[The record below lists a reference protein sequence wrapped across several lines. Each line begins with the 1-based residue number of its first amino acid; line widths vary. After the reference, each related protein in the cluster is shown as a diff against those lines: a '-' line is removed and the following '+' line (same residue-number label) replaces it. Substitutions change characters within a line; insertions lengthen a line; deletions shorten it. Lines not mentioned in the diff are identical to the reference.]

1 MIVEEPKNWLSEN
14 EVMAHSFFTDRES
27 EADWEPEAL
36 ELPLYDSW
44 PRPLTPTTIDI
55 DAPESERGSDVIV
68 IDLA

>member
-1 MIVEEPKNWLSEN
+1 
-14 EVMAHSFFTDRES
+14 MAHSFLTDRES

-36 ELPLYDSW
+36 ELPLYDAW

-55 DAPESERGSDVIV
+55 DAPEPEKGSHVVV